1 MTKAQNTARISYVD
15 ALSGL
20 ASIRTV
26 LVHSLANFF
35 VLQSI
40 SPYFL
45 DLPSWARIMDLFLRH
60 SVPVFVFAAG
70 FRYQMSHE
78 KHPERGYFAYVRT
91 RFNRMAVPFLF
102 WTAFYYYLCVITEPN
117 LKDWNP
123 IFTGFPFPSGRQIMN
138 MLTGSGNPAYQFW
151 FLPMLFLVN
160 LIYPLIA
167 RFPLKNMT
175 PLLLSSAFYGLSW
188 YLDLPHPFD
197 YPKFI
202 LFYELG
208 VLACRF
214 RNHPRIAEWMLV
226 ILGSSAGATLVIAVI
241 KYQTHAPVRMV
252 QTDAALAI
260 TILGVLVSTFH
271 TFQARIPRF
280 LVQTGKLTWPIYI
293 LHDPLLLRSFG
304 LLFISRLS
312 WTNPLFFPLAGILA
326 FLASILIH
334 RLIVRLKLHTILF

>member
-1 MTKAQNTARISYVD
+1 MTKTQDSSRINYID

-35 VLQSI
+35 VLQSM

-45 DLPSWARIMDLFLRH
+45 DLPSWARLADLILRH

-70 FRYQMSHE
+70 FRYQMSYE
-78 KHPERGYFAYVRT
+78 KHPDRGYVAYARS
-91 RFNRMAVPFLF
+91 RIKRMAVPFLL
-102 WTAFYYYLCVITEPN
+102 WTVFYYYLCVLTEPN

-123 IFTGFPFPSGRQIMN
+123 IFTGFPFPSRRHILN

-160 LIYPLIA
+160 LLYPLIVKL
-167 RFPLKNMT
+167 PLRNAT
-175 PLLLSSAFYGLSW
+175 PLLFSSAFYGISW
-188 YLDLPHPFD
+188 YLDLQHPYD

-202 LFYELG
+202 LFYEFG
-208 VLACRF
+208 AMACRF
-214 RNHPRIAEWMLV
+214 RNHPGISDWMHFVFGL
-226 ILGSSAGATLVIAVI
+226 SAGTTLIVAFI
-241 KYQTHAPVRMV
+241 KHQTHAPVRMV
-252 QTDAALAI
+252 QTDAVLAI
-260 TILGVLVSTFH
+260 TILGLLVSSFH
-271 TFQARIPRF
+271 IFQTRIPRC

-304 LLFISRLS
+304 LLFISRLE
-312 WTNPLFFPLAGILA
+312 WTHALFFPLAGILA
-326 FLASILIH
+326 FFASILIH
-334 RLIVRLKLHTILF
+334 RLIVRMKLQTILF